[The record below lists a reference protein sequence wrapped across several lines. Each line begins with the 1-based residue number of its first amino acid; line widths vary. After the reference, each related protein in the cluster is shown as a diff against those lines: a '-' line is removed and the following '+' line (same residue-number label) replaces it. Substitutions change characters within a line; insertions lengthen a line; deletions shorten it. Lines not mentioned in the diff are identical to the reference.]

1 MFIFIVA
8 SLVLGNGIFF
18 AFREGFTSHISKEEN
33 KQFSMHEFYINL
45 IDERNAMA
53 SKDAM
58 CIW

>member
-1 MFIFIVA
+1 VA
-8 SLVLGNGIFF
+8 SRILGNGIFF